1 MKIHRTSFLLV
12 VAIATN
18 SISTSINTIDAF
30 VPKSV
35 PSTTTTTSRNQNQNQ
50 NANSISRLALA
61 AAPRLNSVTA
71 VKKRRKVSDND
82 DENDDGSNSSSS
94 KFNTGLPPALTI
106 DGLTCSHDGGTVYQL
121 KDISY
126 VLPRQRKIGLVGRN
140 GCGKS
145 TLMKILAETCCSGGG
160 EEGCPLYDER
170 GPMTYTGTVELPR
183 DMKVAFVEQEPLSP
197 SDITVADALLG
208 IKSSSSSST
217 STGSTTTTTNK
228 NSNDVYQIVRQYGQ
242 VCNAIEFDSDA
253 FDQAS
258 AAMDRGGNGLTGW
271 DVLTKS
277 DEIATR
283 LRLDGLK
290 EQALSNL
297 SGGER
302 KRCALGAA
310 LVQSP
315 DVLLLDE
322 PTNHLDL
329 EAIRLLSDLIRTER
343 KMTVLCITHD
353 RSFLNEVCDRILELD
368 NGAIYGYDGNYAD
381 FLVGKE
387 ARYANEDAVLSSQQK
402 KLTRE
407 LAWMR
412 KQPSGRQSKSKAR
425 QAAFYQL
432 EKMTK
437 PRTNNGKLTL
447 TNEDRR
453 LGTNIMKMEH
463 VSLQFGDKVLLDDFS
478 YDFNAGDTIGIVGAN
493 GVGKSTF
500 LSLVNG
506 RQAPDSG
513 KIIPGETVVFGV
525 YDQMGITFDEDQRV
539 MMFVKQRVLA
549 RDGSSMAEAPSEV
562 NQLLEQFQFPKERW
576 NERIRSLSGG
586 ERRRLQLLSVLTQR
600 PNFLILDEPTNDV
613 DLDTLAALEEY
624 LSEYKGVLV
633 IVSHDRYF
641 VDKVTEHLFV
651 FEGEGVV
658 KDYLGSLTDYAECLV
673 DDATKK

>member
-1 MKIHRTSFLLV
+1 
-12 VAIATN
+12 
-18 SISTSINTIDAF
+18 
-30 VPKSV
+30 
-35 PSTTTTTSRNQNQNQ
+35 
-50 NANSISRLALA
+50 
-61 AAPRLNSVTA
+61 
-71 VKKRRKVSDND
+71 
-82 DENDDGSNSSSS
+82 
-94 KFNTGLPPALTI
+94 
-106 DGLTCSHDGGTVYQL
+106 
-121 KDISY
+121 
-126 VLPRQRKIGLVGRN
+126 
-140 GCGKS
+140 
-145 TLMKILAETCCSGGG
+145 
-160 EEGCPLYDER
+160 
-170 GPMTYTGTVELPR
+170 
-183 DMKVAFVEQEPLSP
+183 
-197 SDITVADALLG
+197 
-208 IKSSSSSST
+208 
-217 STGSTTTTTNK
+217 
-228 NSNDVYQIVRQYGQ
+228 VRQYGQ